1 MIVTQIEQ
9 LSKNRYK
16 IYIDQEFAFVL
27 YKGELFHYG
36 IALNEEILWKDYED
50 ITQVLLP
57 KRAKLRAMN
66 LLQKR
71 TYTEKQLRDK
81 LAEGFYSEE
90 IVRKAV
96 DYVKSFHY
104 INDYQYALDYLNY
117 HAESKSLKQIE
128 QELYRKGIRK
138 NIYSQAF
145 TEWEASGE
153 KQDAQKM
160 ILKHLEKKHY
170 TKECD
175 IKEKQKIYAFLLRK
189 GYNADDIS
197 KAMHLESF

>member
-9 LSKNRYK
+9 LSKNRSK

-27 YKGELFHYG
+27 YKGELFQYG
-36 IALNEEILWKDYED
+36 IYLNQEILWKDYEE
-50 ITQVLLP
+50 IIQVLLP

-81 LAEGFYSEE
+81 LTEGYYSEE
-90 IVRKAV
+90 IIQKAI

-117 HAESKSLKQIE
+117 HFENKSLKQIE

-138 NIYSQAF
+138 DIYVQAL

-153 KQDAQKM
+153 QQDVRKM
-160 ILKHLEKKHY
+160 LLKWLEKKNYH
-170 TKECD
+170 KECD
-175 IKEKQKIYAFLLRK
+175 IREKQKIYTFLLRK
-189 GYNADDIS
+189 GYNAEDIS
-197 KAMHLESF
+197 QAMQLESF